1 MKLKTLQKSA
11 RIASK
16 ALKIGCYIMGGL
28 SIAMFIML
36 ISFALQSSVRTV
48 KTAVA
53 NGVPVSYT
61 DSLITIG
68 IGCFIFIC
76 IFFILLYLQRIFRCV
91 GEGTTPFVPDTSR
104 RLRKIGLL
112 ILILGFFR
120 GFPGPVDPL
129 AIIDGFIYA
138 FILFCLALVFDYG
151 CELQKEID
159 ETL

>member
-76 IFFILLYLQRIFRCV
+76 IFYFIVSTADFSLCRRRHNTFCTGYVTQTQENRFI
-91 GEGTTPFVPDTSR
+91 DTDS
-104 RLRKIGLL
+104 G
-112 ILILGFFR
+112 IL
-120 GFPGPVDPL
+120 
-129 AIIDGFIYA
+129 
-138 FILFCLALVFDYG
+138 
-151 CELQKEID
+151 
-159 ETL
+159 